1 MGDLKTHP
9 SVINRTSRNIF
20 NEGNIKKLD
29 QGTFTEQCSYKCRI
43 FSFQDI
49 GDIHKSGKVK
59 DRKLSAKAKVIS
71 MKILVVLNFP
81 MDRGAWWATGHRVTK
96 SRTQLKQQ
104 AGIPQFE
111 NPGENA
117 TTHQQ

>member
-1 MGDLKTHP
+1 MKIILRNLTRGLLWNSVATSAEYSPFKTQE
-9 SVINRTSRNIF
+9 R
-20 NEGNIKKLD
+20 KK
-29 QGTFTEQCSYKCRI
+29 KRKKK
-43 FSFQDI
+43 DI

-59 DRKLSAKAKVIS
+59 GRKLSAKAKVIS

-117 TTHQQ
+117 TTH

>member
-1 MGDLKTHP
+1 M
-9 SVINRTSRNIF
+9 
-20 NEGNIKKLD
+20 
-29 QGTFTEQCSYKCRI
+29 EQCSYKCRI
-43 FSFQDI
+43 FSFQDTGEKKKEEKKKDI

-59 DRKLSAKAKVIS
+59 GRKLSAKAKVIS

-117 TTHQQ
+117 TTH